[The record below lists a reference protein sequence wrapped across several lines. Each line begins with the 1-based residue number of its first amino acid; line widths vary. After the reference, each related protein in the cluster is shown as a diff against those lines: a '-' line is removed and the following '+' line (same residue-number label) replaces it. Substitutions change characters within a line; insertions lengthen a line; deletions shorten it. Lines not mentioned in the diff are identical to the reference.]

1 MVLFDDLPE
10 AVFDRLRERIKA
22 GESTVKT
29 TFHSEPDAEASQPF
43 SDFDDGLLVLVLRGV
58 GLA

>member
-1 MVLFDDLPE
+1 
-10 AVFDRLRERIKA
+10 LRERIKA

-29 TFHSEPDAEASQPF
+29 TFHSGPDAEASQPF